1 MTTRKWT
8 GLSRHREPAPTFD
21 FGLPDDVPADPDP
34 LDPHPEHPTPLDL
47 VVRLTR
53 SEREQRVA
61 RLTEMAHARLAEAMD
76 IHGAGKEI
84 VGVCALR
91 SGGGD
96 SETITHLFRD
106 VATHHVHANTG
117 TGIEATRQFVRD
129 TAAAAGIP
137 LIEGHPPLGQ
147 GYRDLV
153 LGNVMAVS
161 RTTGE
166 LVRAWPGGFPG
177 PAAHAVMY
185 QRLKERSLMRIPHE
199 FGISGSRHQRV
210 MFLAGRR
217 RPESKRR
224 AAVPHHEADGTI
236 IWASP
241 IAVWHKADLR
251 VYRLMH
257 PDMATNPV
265 SEALGVSGECGCLS
279 NAVAGEPERW
289 RAAFPDD
296 PFIREIDELEALLV
310 DRDDI
315 PEHRKKWGWGGVH
328 DEPDQIPSLE
338 GTLCSTNCGPDP
350 LFDAMDPLFD
360 LDSWVVSPG
369 DAA

>member
-1 MTTRKWT
+1 MTTSKVQWSGR
-8 GLSRHREPAPTFD
+8 SRHREPQPTLD
-21 FGLPDDVPADPDP
+21 LGLPDDVPADPDP

-53 SEREQRVA
+53 SQREQRVERLIQMA
-61 RLTEMAHARLAEAMD
+61 RARFDEAMNVY
-76 IHGAGKEI
+76 GVGKEI

-96 SETITHLFRD
+96 SETVTHLFRD
-106 VATHHVHANTG
+106 LITHHVHANTD
-117 TGIEATRQFVRD
+117 TGMEAARQFVRD
-129 TAAAAGIP
+129 TAAAAGVP
-137 LIEGHPPLGQ
+137 LIERRPVPGQ

-153 LGNVMAVS
+153 LGKVMARS

-166 LVRAWPGGFPG
+166 LVQAWPGGFPG

-185 QRLKERSLMRIPHE
+185 QRLKERALMRVPHD
-199 FGISGSRHQRV
+199 FGISGSQTQRV
-210 MFLAGRR
+210 VFLAGRR

-224 AAVPHHEADGTI
+224 AAVPHHERDGTI
-236 IWASP
+236 VWVSP

-251 VYRLMH
+251 AYKLMH
-257 PDMATNPV
+257 PDMPTSPV
-265 SEALGVSGECGCLS
+265 SAALGVSGECGCLA

-296 PFIREIDELEALLV
+296 PFIREIAELEALLA

-315 PEHRKKWGWGGVH
+315 PEHRKRWGWGGTF
-328 DEPDQIPSLE
+328 DEPDPVPSLE

-350 LFDAMDPLFD
+350 LFDAMDPLFGLTEGEVERD
-360 LDSWVVSPG
+360 
-369 DAA
+369 